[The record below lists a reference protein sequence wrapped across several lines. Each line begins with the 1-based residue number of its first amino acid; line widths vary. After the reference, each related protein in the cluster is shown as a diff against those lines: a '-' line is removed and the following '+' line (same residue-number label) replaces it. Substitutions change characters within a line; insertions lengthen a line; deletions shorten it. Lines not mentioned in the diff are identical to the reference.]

1 MMKPA
6 RLTLRNRGVNFMS
19 EPVESKDELIRY
31 FASGAK
37 PREQWRIGT
46 EYEKVAVSAS
56 DGHALPFSGPNGVE
70 EILRRLVDGHGY
82 APEEENGRI
91 IALAGPRAPITIEP
105 GGQIELSGEQ
115 CETIHCAH
123 REFTSH
129 IAQLTEIGHKIGA
142 VILGL
147 GMQPVSRIDEIELL
161 PKARYRIM
169 YPYMA
174 RKGRLGQRMMKQTA
188 GVQANLDYSGEA
200 DAMRKLRVSTA
211 LAPLIYAAFANS
223 PICDGRLNGYA
234 SYRGHIWTGTDPD
247 RCGAPAFIFRD
258 DACFADYAEYALDVP
273 MYFLIRDHRYINLTD
288 SPGLTFRQFMER
300 GWGRER
306 ATIEDWSNHLTTIFT
321 EVRLKKYVEARMADS
336 QPPSMM
342 LALPALMKGILYNDD
357 CLTGAWDLVKR
368 WSHEER
374 MELTHLAHQRGLETR
389 AGRIG
394 FRELALE
401 MFNIAAAGLARQK
414 ALNERRED
422 ETIYLLGL
430 MDLVRGGHSPASL
443 TIERWKGLWNYD
455 VSRMVEGCAYDSELA
470 NVAYGL

>member
-1 MMKPA
+1 
-6 RLTLRNRGVNFMS
+6 MS
-19 EPVESKDELIRY
+19 EPLENKDQLIRY

-37 PREQWRIGT
+37 ARAEWRVGT
-46 EYEKVAVSAS
+46 EYEKVAVSAE
-56 DGHALPFSGPNGVE
+56 DGSALPFSGPNGVE
-70 EILRRLVDGHGY
+70 EMLRRLIERHGY
-82 APEEENGRI
+82 DPDDEEGRI
-91 IALAGPRAPITIEP
+91 IALGGNRAPITIEP

-123 REFTSH
+123 REFTRH
-129 IAQLTEIGHKIGA
+129 IEQLMEIGREIGA

-188 GVQANLDYSGEA
+188 GVQANLDYAGEA

-223 PICDGRLNGYA
+223 PISDGRLNGYA
-234 SYRGHIWTGTDPD
+234 SYRGHIWTDTDSD
-247 RCGAPAFIFRD
+247 RCGAPDFIFRD

-273 MYFLIRDHRYINLTD
+273 MYFLIRNHRYVNLTVP
-288 SPGLTFRQFMER
+288 PGITFRQFMER

-306 ATIEDWSNHLTTIFT
+306 ATIEDWANHLTTIFI
-321 EVRLKKYVEARMADS
+321 EVRLKKYVEVRMADS
-336 QPPSMM
+336 QPPALM
-342 LALPALMKGILYNDD
+342 LALPALMKGILYDDD
-357 CLTGAWDLVKR
+357 CLAGAWDLVKR
-368 WSHEER
+368 WSYVER
-374 MELTHLAHQRGLETR
+374 IELTNLAHRRGLEAR

-394 FRELALE
+394 FRDLALE
-401 MFNIAAAGLARQK
+401 MLTIGAAGLTRQR

-422 ETIYLLGL
+422 ESIYLLDL
-430 MDLVRGGHSPASL
+430 IDLVRGGHSPASL
-443 TIERWKGLWNYD
+443 TIERWKGRWNYE
-455 VSRMVEGCAYDSELA
+455 VGRLVEGCAYDAAS
-470 NVAYGL
+470 